1 MLAVLGEDLAKNVDD
16 VASLGHRQF
25 DIDIFQAYVRIE
37 TADLLQGFPPEH
49 QGGRHR
55 ARLAVQEQVIEV
67 EMAERQVAFALLL
80 SRHDPAIGVDDL
92 DIARADT
99 YLGLV
104 PHVCHLFLQALR
116 QHDVVRTERHDEI
129 SPGPGDRLVERS
141 RQSLVLLDPEV
152 EAVLRL
158 EPAQKLDAAIA
169 GTIVHHQQFH
179 VAVCLRS
186 HAGNAR
192 FYVLFVVIGSD
203 DHGNQ
208 WLRTI
213 IDERHN
219 YNLTCPSRPHSKRQ
233 TCMSDPAIFIGPT
246 PPPSPEKQAEQ

>member
-1 MLAVLGEDLAKNVDD
+1 MMSSEPKGTMRFPLALAI
-16 VASLGHRQF
+16 ASLSVF
-25 DIDIFQAYVRIE
+25 DSPWFCWTLRSKPY
-37 TADLLQGFPPEH
+37 
-49 QGGRHR
+49 
-55 ARLAVQEQVIEV
+55 
-67 EMAERQVAFALLL
+67 FAW
-80 SRHDPAIGVDDL
+80 
-92 DIARADT
+92 
-99 YLGLV
+99 
-104 PHVCHLFLQALR
+104 
-116 QHDVVRTERHDEI
+116 
-129 SPGPGDRLVERS
+129 SPRK
-141 RQSLVLLDPEV
+141 
-152 EAVLRL
+152 
-158 EPAQKLDAAIA
+158 KLDAAIA

-233 TCMSDPAIFIGPT
+233 TCMSDPAIFIGSYT
-246 PPPSPEKQAEQ
+246 SPQPRKNKLNNSKHA